1 MYNSTMKPFV
11 RPAPTAPAPT
21 TPSSTLAPTPI
32 VSLPSNVRPPIV
44 YSRTEVPVSRAR
56 QNTEFY
62 EGPALVVPK
71 PPNTIPKTSIY
82 NPYGLSLKPAS
93 YPKPPPPPPPP
104 PPAVNPLSVPLEER
118 FKRMGGS
125 KNMIPFSKVSNSEL
139 VDVLTQFGIRSATG
153 PNMKQKNY
161 DLVIRNGIVITNPI
175 PALEPVGKR
184 KIPDYTIGR
193 PNQDTRVI
201 YSGLRPTK
209 IPAEVGLPTQN
220 AYEAELARFSALQ
233 AEETPSKSPRKNR
246 FEQTSFMPM
255 STFTHQELRDMLSEK
270 GETFKT
276 GNAEASKKSNYDK
289 LVSLG
294 AIPPRATFM
303 PRDEFLQLNNFEM
316 ATYLDENEMKGT
328 RSGRAVDKLGRGDT
342 RPKLIKQY
350 DTYMTKM
357 AGRGLGKNIKDEF
370 AIIDGEIQAGNN
382 NPQLL
387 RDARKML
394 KQMVQQKMV
403 TIYEAQKHMLHLRKI
418 NKI

>member
-1 MYNSTMKPFV
+1 
-11 RPAPTAPAPT
+11 
-21 TPSSTLAPTPI
+21 
-32 VSLPSNVRPPIV
+32 
-44 YSRTEVPVSRAR
+44 
-56 QNTEFY
+56 
-62 EGPALVVPK
+62 
-71 PPNTIPKTSIY
+71 
-82 NPYGLSLKPAS
+82 
-93 YPKPPPPPPPP
+93 
-104 PPAVNPLSVPLEER
+104 
-118 FKRMGGS
+118 
-125 KNMIPFSKVSNSEL
+125 
-139 VDVLTQFGIRSATG
+139 
-153 PNMKQKNY
+153 
-161 DLVIRNGIVITNPI
+161 
-175 PALEPVGKR
+175 
-184 KIPDYTIGR
+184 
-193 PNQDTRVI
+193 
-201 YSGLRPTK
+201 
-209 IPAEVGLPTQN
+209 
-220 AYEAELARFSALQ
+220 
-233 AEETPSKSPRKNR
+233 
-246 FEQTSFMPM
+246 
-255 STFTHQELRDMLSEK
+255 MLSER

-289 LVSLG
+289 LISLS

-357 AGRGLGKNIKDEF
+357 AGRGLGGNIKDEF

-403 TIYEAQKHMLHLRKI
+403 TIYEAQTHMKHLRKI